1 MASPLVSPAD
11 FNFSDIQTKA
21 YEPLFNTTKN
31 VGVGP
36 GLTMDVKV
44 PSRISKDYTSATQ
57 QAYNIGNIAAT
68 TGITHPQS
76 LVNLSH
82 DPMAAHTMRGMNL
95 MDSPKTKTGFE
106 EQGLSSDYRHAL
118 GTSAFKDSIID
129 WAASNLGMN
138 KNSGIL
144 NAIGSGVA
152 KGATI
157 FEEGKDA
164 LSRLKEYSK
173 MHPYDGIQ
181 DYDSSYEK
189 EGLTLSEILAQP
201 KEDFTANWFAADQ
214 IPFGTSPVK
223 KMEMIDAYRKYG
235 PQLYMRQLQNKKKQN
250 FQDIV
255 RREEAAAAAE
265 AKAKADAAAAAK
277 ATSSFDPSGPTQASI
292 RRDRADKSGR
302 GHIGG
307 FTDPGKGSYGPHKAD
322 GGLINFYRYGGFI

>member
-1 MASPLVSPAD
+1 MAYV
-11 FNFSDIQTKA
+11 
-21 YEPLFNTTKN
+21 PLFTETQTTFPPSLRLGTEFETLN
-31 VGVGP
+31 S
-36 GLTMDVKV
+36 KV
-44 PSRISKDYTSATQ
+44 PSRINREYTNATQ
-57 QAYNIGNIAAT
+57 QAYDIGNIAAA

-82 DPMAAHTMRGMNL
+82 DPMAAHTMRSMNL

-106 EQGLSSDYRHAL
+106 KQGLSSDYRHAL

-164 LSRLKEYSK
+164 LSQIKSYNKQYPGEYNVA
-173 MHPYDGIQ
+173 GFA
-181 DYDSSYEK
+181 DYDFVPNEP
-189 EGLTLSEILAQP
+189 TLSFKEILAQP
-201 KEDFTANWFAADQ
+201 IEDFTANWFAADQ

-265 AKAKADAAAAAK
+265 KARLERLERLGRDKDRGG
-277 ATSSFDPSGPTQASI
+277 FDPSGPTQKSI
-292 RRDRADKSGR
+292 RRRREDKSGH

-322 GGLINFYRYGGFI
+322 GGLINFYRYGGFV

>member
-1 MASPLVSPAD
+1 MAYV
-11 FNFSDIQTKA
+11 
-21 YEPLFNTTKN
+21 PLFTETQTTFPPSLRLGTEFETLN
-31 VGVGP
+31 S
-36 GLTMDVKV
+36 KV
-44 PSRISKDYTSATQ
+44 PSRINREYTNATQ
-57 QAYNIGNIAAT
+57 QAYDIGNIAAA

-82 DPMAAHTMRGMNL
+82 DPMAASMVRS
-95 MDSPKTKTGFE
+95 MDLVPKDNSRSVRPDPYKKFE

-265 AKAKADAAAAAK
+265 KARLERLERLGRDKDRGG
-277 ATSSFDPSGPTQASI
+277 FDPSGPTQKSI
-292 RRDRADKSGR
+292 RRRREDKSGR

>member
-1 MASPLVSPAD
+1 M
-11 FNFSDIQTKA
+11 A

-44 PSRISKDYTSATQ
+44 PSRINREYADATS

-68 TGITHPQS
+68 TGITDPRS

-82 DPMAAHTMRGMNL
+82 DPMAASMMRGMNL

-164 LSRLKEYSK
+164 LSQLKSYNRQYPGEYK
-173 MHPYDGIQ
+173 VDGLA
-181 DYDSSYEK
+181 DYDFVPGKS
-189 EGLTLSEILAQP
+189 TLSLGEILAQP

-214 IPFGTSPVK
+214 IPFGTSPVT
-223 KMEMIDAYRKYG
+223 KMEMINAYRKYG

-250 FQDIV
+250 FQEIV
-255 RREEAAAAAE
+255 RREEAAAAA
-265 AKAKADAAAAAK
+265 KAKADAAHKAK
-277 ATSSFDPSGPTQASI
+277 QQSTPGYGSAPGGQGFDAGTG
-292 RRDRADKSGR
+292 RTTKSGYS
-302 GHIGG
+302 
-307 FTDPGKGSYGPHKAD
+307 GKTGRKEMMAD